1 MDQDAFNSFTIHQ
14 LSVFGLGK
22 LGLPLAALFAQNG
35 LRTVGIDVDIALVEK
50 LRTGTI
56 PLLEPG
62 LEALL
67 AAAAPKINYTTD
79 ARAAADT
86 DASIIVVSTPYN
98 SSRAAL
104 SSTSV
109 EEACGELCAALR
121 ERTPWRYHLVIIS
134 STVLPGAMWT
144 ENHPGARKRVRAAR
158 GRRIR
163 HSIRSGIRG
172 AWRGGLRFATP
183 TVPADWQRR
192 RPRGR

>member
-1 MDQDAFNSFTIHQ
+1 MDQDAFNSFTIQQ

-86 DASIIVVSTPYN
+86 DASIIVVSTPYDFF
-98 SSRAAL
+98 
-104 SSTSV
+104 
-109 EEACGELCAALR
+109 ACGIIEHVCRRGVSLR
-121 ERTPWRYHLVIIS
+121 
-134 STVLPGAMWT
+134 
-144 ENHPGARKRVRAAR
+144 RAPR
-158 GRRIR
+158 
-163 HSIRSGIRG
+163 RSGYRSGGRSQIR
-172 AWRGGLRFATP
+172 LLP
-183 TVPADWQRR
+183 I
-192 RPRGR
+192 PRQ

>member
-1 MDQDAFNSFTIHQ
+1 MLRGCLPERSFSRSGRGDNTRKMHANDPSETQISLIIGSSVDQDTFDSFTIQQ

-50 LRTGTI
+50 LRTGKI

-86 DASIIVVSTPYN
+86 DGQS
-98 SSRAAL
+98 
-104 SSTSV
+104 
-109 EEACGELCAALR
+109 
-121 ERTPWRYHLVIIS
+121 
-134 STVLPGAMWT
+134 
-144 ENHPGARKRVRAAR
+144 
-158 GRRIR
+158 
-163 HSIRSGIRG
+163 
-172 AWRGGLRFATP
+172 
-183 TVPADWQRR
+183 
-192 RPRGR
+192 